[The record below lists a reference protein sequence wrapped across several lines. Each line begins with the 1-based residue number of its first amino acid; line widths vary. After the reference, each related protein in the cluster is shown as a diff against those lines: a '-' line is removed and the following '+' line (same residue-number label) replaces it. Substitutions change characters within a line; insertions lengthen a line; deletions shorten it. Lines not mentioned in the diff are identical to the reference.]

1 MRCRLVRSFFCIFF
15 CIFSKPHVFML
26 NEIANLRTIIETDLA
41 TLGSTP
47 AKDHLEIFRLKHLVR
62 KGTLAEITER
72 LRDVPKEEK
81 PAVGK
86 ELNIL
91 KTFTETT
98 FKELLENTAATP
110 VSSTP
115 TLDLTLP
122 GRTLQHAGKHPIN
135 QTLDEMLAI
144 FNRMGFA
151 VAEGPEVEDDFHNF
165 EALNFPP
172 DHPAR
177 DMQDT
182 FFMEAVNAD
191 GSKRDDVLLRTHT
204 SPVQI
209 RLMLSQKPPIRAVM
223 PGRVYRNEAI
233 SARSLAEFHQLEG
246 LYVDKN
252 VSFAEL
258 KGTVVSFAQ
267 QFYGPML
274 NGAELRYRFRPSFFP
289 FTEPSAEMDITCFL
303 CGGKGCRICKHS
315 GWLEILGCGMVHPN
329 VLKAGGID
337 PEEYSG
343 FAWGMGI
350 ERVTLLRTGI
360 DDIRLL
366 YENDVR
372 ILKQFA

>member
-1 MRCRLVRSFFCIFF
+1 
-15 CIFSKPHVFML
+15 ML
-26 NEIANLRTIIETDLA
+26 QEIHQLRAIIEQDLRSLVA
-41 TLGSTP
+41 TPS
-47 AKDHLEIFRLKHLVR
+47 KDHIEQFRLKHLVR
-62 KGTLAEITER
+62 KGTLAEMTER

-81 PAVGK
+81 PTVGK
-86 ELNIL
+86 ELNLL
-91 KTFTETT
+91 KTLAESEFKRLSEETGVQ
-98 FKELLENTAATP
+98 AA
-110 VSSTP
+110 SAP

-122 GRTLQHAGKHPIN
+122 GRKIRHAPKHPIN
-135 QTLDEMLAI
+135 QTLDEMVAI

-151 VAEGPEVEDDFHNF
+151 VAEGPEIEDDLHNF

-182 FFMEAVNAD
+182 FFMESHHAD
-191 GSKRDDVLLRTHT
+191 GSKRDDILLRTHT
-204 SPVQI
+204 SPVQV
-209 RLMLSQKPPIRAVM
+209 RLMQSQKPPIRAIM

-233 SARSLAEFHQLEG
+233 SARSLAEFHQIEG

-252 VSFAEL
+252 VSLAEL
-258 KGTVVSFAQ
+258 KGTLVSFAQ

-274 NGAELRYRFRPSFFP
+274 GGKELQYRFRPSFFP

-303 CGGKGCRICKHS
+303 CGGKGCRICKYA

-350 ERVTLLRTGI
+350 ERVTLLRSGI

-366 YENDVR
+366 YDNDVR
-372 ILKQFA
+372 ILEQFA